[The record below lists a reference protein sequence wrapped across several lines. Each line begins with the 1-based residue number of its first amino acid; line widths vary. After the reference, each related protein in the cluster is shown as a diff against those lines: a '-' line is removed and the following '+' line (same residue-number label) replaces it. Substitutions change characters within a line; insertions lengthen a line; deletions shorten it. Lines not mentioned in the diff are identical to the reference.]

1 MKKHLL
7 LNIILFFLL
16 SFFISLY
23 KTPLSLSSFNHLVDD
38 AVHDQTTK
46 EKDKETDYMTTLLER
61 NPDPLGLKEN
71 PVLRRYLSQPPISWA
86 IRAEKG
92 HILH

>member
-1 MKKHLL
+1 VAKRPYQ
-7 LNIILFFLL
+7 
-16 SFFISLY
+16 S
-23 KTPLSLSSFNHLVDD
+23 V
-38 AVHDQTTK
+38 K
-46 EKDKETDYMTTLLER
+46 EQNKETDYMTTLLER
-61 NPDPLGLKEN
+61 NPEPLGLKEN

>member
-7 LNIILFFLL
+7 VDVILFFLL
-16 SFFISLY
+16 SSFVFLY
-23 KTPLSLSSFNHLVDD
+23 KAPLQLSSSTGYGHGLPF
-38 AVHDQTTK
+38 QTVQ
-46 EKDKETDYMTTLLER
+46 EQEKETDYMTTLLER
-61 NPDPLGLKEN
+61 NPEPLGLKEN
-71 PVLRRYLSQPPISWA
+71 PVLRRYLSQPPICWA